1 MKIEKISTYTL
12 LGLIVLSIV
21 MFVAFFTIGWDNPD
35 GEMIGS
41 STVPMLTDAILG
53 YMYVLVVATAAAC
66 VWAVGHSIACN
77 KGNDSAATTGV
88 PGKKITVCTLVLLVA
103 ALAVGA
109 CLNLD
114 ETAFT
119 STSGTVTSATW
130 MIISD
135 AFLVSIGIL
144 FVAAVVAVAV
154 SMSGMLT
161 KTATK

>member
-21 MFVAFFTIGWDNPD
+21 MFVAFFTIGWDNTD
-35 GEMIGS
+35 EMIGS
-41 STVPMLTDAILG
+41 SSVPLLTDAILG
-53 YMYVLVVATAAAC
+53 YMYLLVVATAAAC
-66 VWAVGHSIACN
+66 VWAVCHSIACN

-88 PGKKITVCTLVLLVA
+88 PGKKITLSTIVLLVA

-144 FVAAVVAVAV
+144 FVAAVIAVAV
-154 SMSGMLT
+154 SMSGVLM